1 MNRTEHL
8 LTIMAE
14 ECNEV
19 AQRISKALRFGL
31 EEKQEGQE
39 FTNAERIEHEMAD
52 LLTVRAMLTEGGA
65 LREPKNLAER
75 CLRKLD
81 KVECYLR
88 YSVECGTFQ
97 EEV

>member
-39 FTNAERIEHEMAD
+39 FTNAERIEHEMSD
-52 LLTVRAMLTEGGA
+52 LLTVRAMLMEEGS
-65 LREPKNLAER
+65 LQEPKDLAER
-75 CLRKLD
+75 CSRKFN
-81 KVECYLR
+81 KIECYLK
-88 YSVECGTFQ
+88 YSAECGTL
-97 EEV
+97 E